1 MSETPPMTPGT
12 FGWNELVTADTEACE
27 TFFTRL
33 MGWTTDTQETA
44 EAGTYTFFKQG
55 DRPVGGMM
63 SMESLGLE
71 GVPSH
76 WMAYLTV
83 EDVDATCARCTELGG
98 KILMKPVDVPDIGRF
113 AIITDPS
120 DAAVGLAQY
129 FSS

>member
-1 MSETPPMTPGT
+1 MSDTPPMTPGT

-27 TFFTRL
+27 TFFTEL

-55 DRPVGGMM
+55 GRPVGGMM
-63 SMESLGLE
+63 SMRSLGLE
-71 GVPSH
+71 DVPSH

-98 KILMKPVDVPDIGRF
+98 KILMAPVDVPDIGRF
-113 AIITDPS
+113 AIIVDPS

>member
-1 MSETPPMTPGT
+1 MTETPPMTPGT

-27 TFFTRL
+27 TFFTEL
-33 MGWTTDTQETA
+33 MGWTAETNETA
-44 EAGTYTFFKQG
+44 EAGKYTFFKQG

-63 SMESLGLE
+63 SMQSLGLE

-83 EDVDATCARCTELGG
+83 ENVDAACARCKELGG
-98 KILMKPVDVPDIGRF
+98 KIVMEPMDVPEIGRF
-113 AIITDPS
+113 AIIADPT

>member
-12 FGWNELVTADTEACE
+12 FGWNELVTADTEACG
-27 TFFTRL
+27 TFFTEL
-33 MGWTTDTQETA
+33 MGWSTETNETA

-63 SMESLGLE
+63 SMQSLGLE

-83 EDVDATCARCTELGG
+83 EDVDAACARCTELGG
-98 KILMKPVDVPDIGRF
+98 KILMEPMDVPEIGRF

-120 DAAVGLAQY
+120 GAAVGLAQY

>member
-1 MSETPPMTPGT
+1 MSETPAMTPGT
-12 FGWNELVTADTEACE
+12 FGWNELVTTDTDACKA
-27 TFFTRL
+27 FFTEL
-33 MGWTTDTQETA
+33 MGWTTDANRMEDG
-44 EAGTYTFFKQG
+44 GTYTFFKQG

-63 SMESLGLE
+63 SMQSLGLE

-83 EDVDATCARCTELGG
+83 EDVDAACAKCTELGG
-98 KILMKPVDVPDIGRF
+98 KILMAPMDVPDIGRF
-113 AIITDPS
+113 AIIVDPS